1 MTNDLN
7 DQLTYIIM
15 AHLSLLSL
23 LWLTLS
29 FNSNKSNTPIC
40 NVRGT
45 YTGTSKA
52 SKGIATGTMTYILKD
67 NNFAVGRI
75 EPNGAD
81 VTFGSYTTS
90 CSITS
95 ECHIRTIRYN
105 FAVGRIEPNGADVT
119 FGSYTATCSSIKL
132 TVYYTENNSYYI
144 LKGKFSNNMKRI
156 KGT

>member
-1 MTNDLN
+1 
-7 DQLTYIIM
+7 M

-81 VTFGSYTTS
+81 VTFGSYT
-90 CSITS
+90 
-95 ECHIRTIRYN
+95 
-105 FAVGRIEPNGADVT
+105 
-119 FGSYTATCSSIKL
+119 ATCSSIKL

-156 KGT
+156 KGTFKNLTQGEEGSFVINKIE